1 MLLKFTLYTG
11 LDQFG
16 WSRQN
21 GQLEIVWEAEENK
34 EEVKDRLDY
43 VLKGCKC
50 KTGCNTKRCKCK
62 KCGRTC
68 GPGCQCL
75 NCVNSHHGN
84 DSWDEEVNQ
93 LEVEG
98 QVDNETDEEYIEES
112 DDEELPA
119 IMYEDEN
126 INQIMA
132 SVFGEDTDDVT

>member
-1 MLLKFTLYTG
+1 M
-11 LDQFG
+11 
-16 WSRQN
+16 
-21 GQLEIVWEAEENK
+21 
-34 EEVKDRLDY
+34 
-43 VLKGCKC
+43 
-50 KTGCNTKRCKCK
+50 
-62 KCGRTC
+62 
-68 GPGCQCL
+68 
-75 NCVNSHHGN
+75 NSHHGY

-98 QVDNETDEEYIEES
+98 QVDNDTDEEYIEES